1 MVLDAEYWE
10 ELLALIV
17 CVEISLVPIVI
28 VSTSLAFT
36 FTLGIDDVKREITV
50 FEASKLSVLNIG
62 VDWLIAVDLLVS
74 IVAECPSD
82 KVAFLLISSWLDVK
96 VLGTIRDAREL
107 TSLEV
112 VASIT
117 VPNEEFCTITVCEG
131 ELEFSDNDLDGTVSA
146 VEATF
151 DNIEERAEATGA
163 EAVLFDIDEAGKR
176 REVTLSVVLIEIA
189 LVVNKV

>member
-10 ELLALIV
+10 ELFALIV
-17 CVEISLVPIVI
+17 CVEISLVSIVI
-28 VSTSLAFT
+28 VLTSLAFT
-36 FTLGIDDVKREITV
+36 FTLGIDVKREVTV
-50 FEASKLSVLNIG
+50 FEASKLSELNIG

-82 KVAFLLISSWLDVK
+82 KVAFLLISEWLDIK

-107 TSLEV
+107 TTSLEV

-117 VPNEEFCTITVCEG
+117 VPNEEFCTIPVCEG

-146 VEATF
+146 VEVTF

-163 EAVLFDIDEAGKR
+163 EAVLFDIDEADKR

-189 LVVNKV
+189 LLVNKV